1 VRRSSGIA
9 ERLGAE
15 VTILKKELDEIKA
28 VHSKRKE
35 RATGKCFILKGKAV
49 ISMEE
54 LVKELEK
61 AEKRTNV
68 RKKNKKHRKKKRT
81 LNSDGGTTESEI
93 SERGSPRDS
102 PASVHPEILDC
113 TEVAW

>member
-1 VRRSSGIA
+1 LSGIA

-35 RATGKCFILKGKAV
+35 RATGKHLILKGKAV
-49 ISMEE
+49 ISTE
-54 LVKELEK
+54 ELEK
-61 AEKRTNV
+61 AEKRTNA
-68 RKKNKKHRKKKRT
+68 RKKNKKHGKKKRT
-81 LNSDGGTTESEI
+81 LNSDGGMTESEI
-93 SERGSPRDS
+93 GERGSPRDS

-113 TEVAW
+113 IEVAW